1 MKLSASVKT
10 VAVATA
16 LIAAAAALPA
26 RAQDFTMKLAIV
38 AINDPLHEYI
48 KEFKNKI
55 EAKTQGKI
63 KAELYPA
70 AQLGGIPRL
79 LEGVQLGTIEMFVTP
94 PGFFKGADPRFQ
106 VLDAPGLF
114 DSFDHAHAAVTDAKF
129 RDPFLDLAVKKGAK
143 GISMWVYGPTSYA
156 STSPVRKLDDFKG
169 KKFRV
174 LASKVETT
182 IMTKLGAAGVPM
194 DYAEVLGALQQRTID
209 GIRSSI
215 VVMGGSKFF
224 TVAKH
229 ITVVNDTMIFC
240 TAFASTLFL
249 DKLPANLR
257 QAVMEV
263 GREMEPYMLKS
274 AKEYDA
280 NAEKLWRDG
289 GAEIIQ
295 LAPAEKAQ
303 FMKMAKSVG
312 DEVLGGDPQL
322 KDMYME
328 LQKVAEA
335 YRGKS

>member
-1 MKLSASVKT
+1 MPSFAS
-10 VAVATA
+10 
-16 LIAAAAALPA
+16 IRAAALAAGMFLAVAQPGQ
-26 RAQDFTMKLAIV
+26 AQDFTMKLAIV

-63 KAELYPA
+63 KAELYPS

-94 PGFFKGADPRFQ
+94 PSFFKGANPLFQ
-106 VLDAPGLF
+106 VVDAPGLF
-114 DSFDHAHAAVTDAKF
+114 DSIEHAHNTLTDPKF
-129 RDPFLDLAVKKGAK
+129 RDKYLDLGVSKGAK
-143 GISMWVYGPTSYA
+143 GISMWMYGPTSYA
-156 STSPVRKLDDFKG
+156 STSPIRKLDDFKG

-224 TVAKH
+224 TVAKY
-229 ITVVNDTMIFC
+229 ITVVNDTMIPC
-240 TAFASTLFL
+240 TAFVSTLFM
-249 DKLPANLR
+249 DKLPANLK
-257 QAVMEV
+257 QAVIDV
-263 GREMEPYMLKS
+263 GKEMEPYMLKS
-274 AKEYDA
+274 AKEFDA

-289 GAEIIQ
+289 GAEIIR
-295 LAPAEKAQ
+295 LSDAEKAQ
-303 FMKMAKSVG
+303 FMKMAKGVG
-312 DEVLGGDPQL
+312 DEVLGTDPQL
-322 KDMYME
+322 KDMYNE
-328 LQKVAEA
+328 LLKLAEA
-335 YRGKS
+335 HRGKS

>member
-1 MKLSASVKT
+1 MPSFAS
-10 VAVATA
+10 
-16 LIAAAAALPA
+16 IRAAALAAGMFLAVAQPGH
-26 RAQDFTMKLAIV
+26 AQDFTMKLAIV

-114 DSFDHAHAAVTDAKF
+114 DSFDHAHATVNDPKF
-129 RDPFLDLAVKKGAK
+129 RAPFLDLAVKKGAK

-156 STSPVRKLDDFKG
+156 STAPIRKLDDFKG

-182 IMTKLGAAGVPM
+182 IMNKLGAAGVPM

-224 TVAKH
+224 TVAKN

-240 TAFASTLFL
+240 NAFVSTLFM
-249 DKLPANLR
+249 DKLPANLK
-257 QAVMEV
+257 QAVMDV
-263 GREMEPYMLKS
+263 GVEMDPHMLKS

-289 GAEIIQ
+289 GAEIIH

-303 FMKMAKSVG
+303 FMKMAKGVG
-312 DEVLGGDPQL
+312 DEVLGADPQL
-322 KDMYME
+322 KDMYNE
-328 LQKVAEA
+328 LLRLAEVH
-335 YRGKS
+335 RGKS